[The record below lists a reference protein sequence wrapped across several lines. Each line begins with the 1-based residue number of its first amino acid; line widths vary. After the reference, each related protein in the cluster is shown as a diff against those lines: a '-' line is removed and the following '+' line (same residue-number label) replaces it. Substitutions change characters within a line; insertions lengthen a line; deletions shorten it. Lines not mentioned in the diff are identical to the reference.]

1 MKIKINTALIG
12 ANNEELKGEKGRTL
26 TIKDVCVN
34 SLLIP
39 QQADNEKTKWEKY
52 EIYRKIKDSQDEVE
66 LKTEELLVLKKAIGA
81 TQPTLIMGQ
90 VWEMIEGS

>member
-12 ANNEELKGEKGRTL
+12 ANDEELVGEKGRKL
-26 TIKDVCVN
+26 TVRDVCVN

-39 QQADNEKTKWEKY
+39 QQGDDEKKKWEKY
-52 EIYRKIKDSQDEVE
+52 EIYRKIKDSNDEVE

>member
-26 TIKDVCVN
+26 TVKDVCVN

-39 QQADNEKTKWEKY
+39 QQSDNEKTKWEKY
-52 EIYRKIKDSQDEVE
+52 EIYRKIKDSKDDVE

-90 VWEMIEGS
+90 VWELIEGR